1 MHKKVVIFGNGG
13 VAKMIHSHLTH
24 DSSFAIAAFTVDA
37 THLKDETLLGLPV
50 VAFDDVERIF
60 PPDDFQLFIPIG
72 FRSVNQLRADKYRE
86 AKAKG
91 YGLINYASSKAMI
104 APGVTLGDN
113 CVIMDGAI
121 IGPSVSI
128 GNDVFIGPGTVI
140 SHGDVIGDHCFVAAG
155 AVVLGDVRIEPYCV
169 LGANSTI
176 KDGIIIA
183 SECVIG
189 AGVTITRTTSPREVY
204 IGPQVEPSA
213 KRSDELRQ
221 WLTWPA

>member
-1 MHKKVVIFGNGG
+1 MLVFGNGG
-13 VAKMIHSHLTH
+13 VATMIHSHLSH
-24 DSSFAIAAFTVDA
+24 DSPFDVAAFTVDA
-37 THLKDETLLGLPV
+37 THVKEGSLLGLPV
-50 VAFDDVERIF
+50 IAFDEVERTY

-72 FRSVNQLRADKYRE
+72 FRLVNQLRADKYRE

-91 YGLINYASSKAMI
+91 YSLINYISTKALI
-104 APGVTLGDN
+104 APGLTLGDN

-128 GNDVFIGPGTVI
+128 GNDVFIGPGTVV
-140 SHGDVIGDHCFVAAG
+140 SHGAVVGDHSFVAAG
-155 AVVLGDVRIEPYCV
+155 AVILGDVRIEPYCV
-169 LGANSTI
+169 LGANSTVR
-176 KDGIIIA
+176 DGIVIA

-189 AGVTITRTTSPREVY
+189 AGVTIMRATGPREVY

-213 KRSDELRQ
+213 KRSDELRH